1 MLSNPNLKE
10 SEWEDWC
17 KYDAAIPSKKGAPT
31 KLLRV
36 LCDVGNPDEYKDLSK
51 DGCGAYRKGDSH
63 KGQFI
68 WKTKKGKYMVAP
80 VYAHASKAKVF
91 AALKSNPDCAEVCGF
106 FRQNCLVEIPNDVV
120 DKSGKMLLKAGVYRS
135 NSARSNGQVAI
146 TNSDGI
152 SPNPISIQ
160 YLMPAGMKRIKLDTV

>member
-1 MLSNPNLKE
+1 MSNPKLSE

-17 KYDAAIPSKKGAPT
+17 KNNAAIPSKNGAPT

-36 LCDVGNPDEYKDLSK
+36 LCDAGNPEEYKDLSK

-68 WKTKKGKYMVAP
+68 WKTKQGRYVVAP
-80 VYAHASKAKVF
+80 VYAHASKAKVL
-91 AALKSNPDCAEVCGF
+91 AALKNNPDCAEVCGF

-135 NSARSNGQVAI
+135 NSIWASGHAQL
-146 TNSDGI
+146 TNSDGV